1 MRGAK
6 SAMTP
11 AQQHGMQVFQ
21 KAKYTLCHNGPMLS
35 DYRLHAIGLR
45 DSATNRHEF
54 PTPTLRN
61 LKHTAPYMHN
71 GGSLTLDEVLL
82 FYDQFMDQ
90 VAETLEGGDD
100 STLPPLDPLL
110 RQ

>member
-1 MRGAK
+1 
-6 SAMTP
+6 
-11 AQQHGMQVFQ
+11 
-21 KAKYTLCHNGPMLS
+21 
-35 DYRLHAIGLR
+35 
-45 DSATNRHEF
+45 
-54 PTPTLRN
+54 
-61 LKHTAPYMHN
+61 MHH